1 MPQGKG
7 TYGSK
12 VGRPPKKDKY
22 QDGGSIDPFSAKNPE
37 GIIAEKAME
46 ALEEQNDIPTVN
58 AQDRSQVSPM
68 GAEVGTGVYKKGGRV
83 SKSEKY
89 EALHLDPKIKK
100 EAIKAGW
107 DESMATNIA
116 VKAIKPLQKHKSKY
130 EKDFDVTD
138 VVKTMKKAK
147 TPRKKKK

>member
-12 VGRPPKKDKY
+12 VGRPPKKDTY

-68 GAEVGTGVYKKGGRV
+68 GNEVGTGVYKEGGKV
-83 SKSEKY
+83 VDITDVVKAV
-89 EALHLDPKIKK
+89 EASSDATTGDDTWDDLHASAKK
-100 EAIKAGW
+100 LAIKAG
-107 DESMATNIA
+107 
-116 VKAIKPLQKHKSKY
+116 
-130 EKDFDVTD
+130 
-138 VVKTMKKAK
+138 
-147 TPRKKKK
+147 